1 MKTVSFAG
9 ADPSPAVAGEA
20 AGAPPLKSPAASRG
34 TRSRPPVTSPQRPV
48 TSPDPAHRLRDI
60 RHTVTG
66 RHYFCRC
73 EVTAS
78 NGVLNAT
85 KEKWSAF
92 NTASLFPQP
101 LRVFLTITE
110 IPLFQSARMSRDG
123 DRGGGG
129 RRGGGPPP
137 DTSRMVSLK
146 VDGLSHRYGCSMRTG
161 ESLEK

>member
-1 MKTVSFAG
+1 M
-9 ADPSPAVAGEA
+9 AGEEA
-20 AGAPPLKSPAASRG
+20 ARAPPLRSLAASHG
-34 TRSRPPVTSPQRPV
+34 TRSRHPVTSPRRPV
-48 TSPDPAHRLRDI
+48 TSPDPAHRLRDNPPYLS
-60 RHTVTG
+60 RR

-73 EVTAS
+73 EVSTS

-92 NTASLFPQP
+92 NTASLFRSQP

-110 IPLFQSARMSRDG
+110 IPLFQSVRMSRDG
-123 DRGGGG
+123 DRGGGGG

-146 VDGLSHRYGCSMRTG
+146 VDGLSHRSGCG
-161 ESLEK
+161 ILIW